1 MISAV
6 HLYTD
11 LTAVCQTAALV
22 VRPSPARPPVLEL
35 RQCAHRIRNTH
46 PIASLGGALAGRAA
60 AAGAPARAPAQHTHM
75 HAAPHVSA
83 PSPPRVPPG
92 TESLAIQ
99 SPHPRPRHAPR
110 DAATAGAPGQPSAHL
125 GLTARRYVGHG
136 APRAIASRRAA
147 AANFAHRVAYVR
159 RPRRQRCGGGG
170 GGPARARRGCTYG
183 MGARAGPRREERA
196 TRGEGGTTRAVA
208 VAGWACQCCSAPA
221 AATRGRARQRGYR
234 KEMGCAVLQK
244 GTESVESFN
253 AGR

>member
-99 SPHPRPRHAPR
+99 SPHPRTTRRGHRGGPRPTERAPGTDRETVRWSWCPAR
-110 DAATAGAPGQPSAHL
+110 DRESTCSRSKLCPPRRVRTSASAATVWWWWWWSGA
-125 GLTARRYVGHG
+125 
-136 APRAIASRRAA
+136 RAA
-147 AANFAHRVAYVR
+147 R
-159 RPRRQRCGGGG
+159 
-170 GGPARARRGCTYG
+170 CTYG
-183 MGARAGPRREERA
+183 WARGRGHGGGAGDTRR
-196 TRGEGGTTRAVA
+196 GGTTRAVA

-244 GTESVESFN
+244 GTESVESFM

>member
-75 HAAPHVSA
+75 HEAPHVSA

-99 SPHPRPRHAPR
+99 SPHPRTTRRGHRGGPRPTERAPGTDRETVRWSWCPAR
-110 DAATAGAPGQPSAHL
+110 DRESTCSRSKLCPPRRVRTSASAATVWWWWWWSGARAARVYVRDGRAGGATAGGAGDTRRGGDDARGGGGWL
-125 GLTARRYVGHG
+125 GVPVLQCTSSSHQG
-136 APRAIASRRAA
+136 ARAA
-147 AANFAHRVAYVR
+147 ARI
-159 RPRRQRCGGGG
+159 
-170 GGPARARRGCTYG
+170 
-183 MGARAGPRREERA
+183 
-196 TRGEGGTTRAVA
+196 
-208 VAGWACQCCSAPA
+208 S
-221 AATRGRARQRGYR
+221 
-234 KEMGCAVLQK
+234 
-244 GTESVESFN
+244 
-253 AGR
+253 